1 MTSKGAT
8 WLHGQGQSLIQDAN
22 TGTANRHLLKNLPT
36 VWETQVRSLGQED
49 PLEKRMAT
57 HYSILAWRIPWT
69 EEPIGLQFMGSQE
82 SDSATNPFTLSPL
95 TQPARAPQPLPQ
107 PFSSLTLTHRGRQL
121 FKAPSWLPLTQLC
134 CSPWQSPL
142 GLTTQCLQPMFLLN
156 SSPVCPTANYSSP
169 GPNLKEN

>member
-1 MTSKGAT
+1 MHLSSSAIGFPGGSDSKASACSVGDP
-8 WLHGQGQSLIQDAN
+8 GSIPGSGRSPGEEN
-22 TGTANRHLLKNLPT
+22 GNPLP
-36 VWETQVRSLGQED
+36 
-49 PLEKRMAT
+49 
-57 HYSILAWRIPWT
+57 WRIPWT

-121 FKAPSWLPLTQLC
+121 FKVPSWLSLTQLC

-156 SSPVCPTANYSSP
+156 SSPVCPTTNYSSP